1 MFYGLRLGIDMRQIL
16 RMLPHIVK
24 RITKIWTHF
33 WQFSAALAALG
44 LPWLIIDCF
53 IHCVGFKAFQGKP
66 EPRKTDG
73 GHEEA

>member
-1 MFYGLRLGIDMRQIL
+1 MSFL
-16 RMLPHIVK
+16 
-24 RITKIWTHF
+24 
-33 WQFSAALAALG
+33 AALAALG

>member
-1 MFYGLRLGIDMRQIL
+1 MQQLQDVHLHIIGLGYFL
-16 RMLPHIVK
+16 
-24 RITKIWTHF
+24 
-33 WQFSAALAALG
+33 AALAALG